1 MNQELMKNVADL
13 QKDFVYDFY
22 ESGDYKIY
30 HCHKPGTNVY
40 SFEITLGK
48 MGIYVGGDI
57 GSLVYRVAR
66 GIEFLAGND
75 VDYYQHSKLE
85 HIFYNQEEFSQENL
99 NDFLFNTLLESIQD
113 HEKFREAEQNEEYL
127 KIIQS
132 GVKLDEDEAAEY
144 STLRVPTNLSEV
156 VKFYQDNGLDAYP
169 DRKPEEYNYAWDL
182 YEELKGNT
190 DLAEVR
196 RAIYDS
202 RFNNGDIPCLSKTD
216 EGVMF
221 RLYMVN
227 HAAKQIIAQRKMV
240 TSEDPSQ
247 NVSPQCLPATP

>member
-1 MNQELMKNVADL
+1 MNQKLVESVTDL
-13 QKDFVYDFY
+13 QKDFVYDLY
-22 ESGDYKIY
+22 EAEDYKIY

-40 SFEITLGK
+40 SFEIITGK

-99 NDFLFNTLLESIQD
+99 NDFLFNVLLDSIQD
-113 HEKFREAEQNEEYL
+113 HEKFREAEQNEDNL
-127 KIIQS
+127 KIMQLGIE
-132 GVKLDEDEAAEY
+132 LDEDEAAAH
-144 STLRVPTNLSEV
+144 STLRVPTNLSEA

-169 DRKPEEYNYAWDL
+169 DRKPQEYNYAWDL
-182 YEELKGNT
+182 YESLRNNT
-190 DLAEVR
+190 DLADVR
-196 RAIYDS
+196 RLIYDS
-202 RFNNGDIPCLSKTD
+202 HFNNGDVPPLSKVD
-216 EGVMF
+216 EGIMF

-227 HAAKQIIAQRKMV
+227 HAAKKIIAQRKAI
-240 TSEDPSQ
+240 SEDPVQTS
-247 NVSPQCLPATP
+247 SPQCSPAVP